1 MNMEIIISNRK
12 TMEKIPGKTK
22 NQVIV
27 DRMKTIKTAVA
38 SMRKNR
44 VPEKEIQE
52 AVRKFWAAFRTEKPC
67 S

>member
-27 DRMKTIKTAVA
+27 DRMKTINAAVA

-44 VPEKEIQE
+44 VPEKEVQE